1 MRNNHSPL
9 TLHDCFSRSPDE
21 CVVFATDLLS
31 QPNRQH
37 WLTLDP
43 LLTTKCSRA
52 LVMAH
57 SDDVVLISG
66 RTDPSYRAWLTS
78 VGFGTEHVIEFDC
91 KDVQRTLAHL
101 VIDNAELLRE
111 RIEVLGKC
119 PVYVPFYA
127 SSLDGHA
134 ARSIDARLFGCDEH
148 IIQKYFN
155 KEQFKQTC
163 RRLGLPTVSDTVP
176 QGRGAGSLNR
186 EELAEAVDAL
196 LHTYKTLMVR
206 GTVGS
211 AGDSVFKVES
221 GNAKE
226 VLESIQRGHS
236 SEFLVEPFLKVI
248 ASPNDQWCITEDGSI
263 RHVGLSAQLFK
274 GLSHVGNLH
283 GEFFS
288 SRVTSAVR
296 TCSERI
302 AAQMRDD
309 GFRGLFGVDYIV
321 SDDGIFPIENNAR
334 MNGSSF
340 AFSVVDG
347 VRRSVEVPLCW
358 KFFKA
363 SFRPSQFEELAAT
376 LEPILFTPGKPNSAF
391 PFDCDALS
399 INGTFACLLVA
410 EDLYHLEF
418 LEGVL
423 AEMTIRRV

>member
-1 MRNNHSPL
+1 
-9 TLHDCFSRSPDE
+9 
-21 CVVFATDLLS
+21 
-31 QPNRQH
+31 
-37 WLTLDP
+37 
-43 LLTTKCSRA
+43 
-52 LVMAH
+52 MAH
-57 SDDVVLISG
+57 PDDVVLISG
-66 RTDPSYRAWLTS
+66 RTDFSYRAWLTS

-91 KDVQRTLAHL
+91 KNVQRTLAQL
-101 VIDNAELLRE
+101 VIDNAPMLKE
-111 RIEVLGKC
+111 RIVSLKKS

-127 SSLDGHA
+127 SALDRDA
-134 ARSIDARLFGCDEH
+134 AGAINARLFGCDEH
-148 IIQKYFN
+148 IIQRYFN

-163 RRLGLPTVSDTVP
+163 RRLGLPTVSDTIP
-176 QGRGAGSLNR
+176 QGKDSGSLNR

-221 GNAKE
+221 GNVKE
-226 VLESIQRGHS
+226 VLESIRRGHS

-263 RHVGLSAQLFK
+263 CHVGLSAQLFK

-288 SRVTSAVR
+288 SRVTSAIQA
-296 TCSERI
+296 CSERI
-302 AAQMRDD
+302 ATQMRDD
-309 GFRGLFGVDYIV
+309 GFRGLFGIDYIV

-340 AFSVVDG
+340 AFAVVDG
-347 VRRSVEVPLCW
+347 VRRSVQAPLCW

-363 SFRPSQFEELAAT
+363 SFRPAQFVELAET
-376 LEPILFTPGKPNSAF
+376 LEPLLFAPGKSNSAF

-423 AEMTIRRV
+423 AEMNIHRV